1 MTYKLKYRDYV
12 EESGELKQDT
22 LFELANSFNILLS
35 KGTNFKM
42 IVDSRDQECFTI
54 ITES

>member
-1 MTYKLKYRDYV
+1 MTYKFKYCDYL
-12 EESGELKQDT
+12 EESGELKQDA
-22 LFELANSFNILLS
+22 LFELTNSFAILLS

-54 ITES
+54 ITEV

>member
-1 MTYKLKYRDYV
+1 MTYKFKYRDYI

-35 KGTNFKM
+35 KGIDFKM
-42 IVDSRDQECFTI
+42 IVDSKDQECFAI

>member
-1 MTYKLKYRDYV
+1 MTYKFKYRDYI
-12 EESGELKQDT
+12 EESGELKQDM

-35 KGTNFKM
+35 KGINFKM
-42 IVDSRDQECFTI
+42 IVDSKDRKQFTI